1 MNPIWRQVF
10 LRFLSF
16 LLLAVALPL
25 YGADEI
31 HLRDNLGLARKG
43 DYLVTAQGKM
53 ATMLHIFDRSP
64 NTLAIEEISI
74 PMAQLPCSFEGWKQW
89 MKIGAPG
96 NTSWMVYVIELK
108 SGNMQ
113 QCYSITKRSWVNISQ
128 ANNFLTT
135 LLNLP
140 FTLIPDWQ
148 KKKAGPPPLLGVP
161 DRRPAWQPRMIVEG
175 KEVAGV
181 LFNAWRAHWP
191 KDGSILSNKTIE
203 VYLPQDNA
211 KYPSYFP
218 YWLQISGVVGKAQ
231 IHIIDSGH
239 EMASPAL
246 LPAISADEFSREKPI
261 SVIFFRRPASTIP
274 AGLSVSVVKKIST
287 DLDFSKRISSAETA
301 ALLPKVS
308 A

>member
-10 LRFLSF
+10 LRFVLVAMF
-16 LLLAVALPL
+16 IVALPL
-25 YGADEI
+25 CASDQLY
-31 HLRDNLGLARKG
+31 LRGNLDLARKG
-43 DYLVTAQGKM
+43 DYLVTGQGKM

-64 NTLAIEEISI
+64 TTLAIEEISI
-74 PMAQLPCSFEGWKQW
+74 PMSKLPRSFQGWKQW
-89 MKIGAPG
+89 MELGAPG
-96 NTSWMVYVIELK
+96 NTSWMVYMIELK

-113 QCYSITKRSWVNISQ
+113 QCYSMTKRSWMNVSQ

-148 KKKAGPPPLLGVP
+148 KKKAGPPPLLGVQ
-161 DRRPAWQPRMIVEG
+161 DRRPAWQPRMMIEG
-175 KEVAGV
+175 KEVSGV

-203 VYLPQDNA
+203 VYIPQDTA

-239 EMASPAL
+239 DLKSP
-246 LPAISADEFSREKPI
+246 
-261 SVIFFRRPASTIP
+261 
-274 AGLSVSVVKKIST
+274 
-287 DLDFSKRISSAETA
+287 

-308 A
+308 S

>member
-1 MNPIWRQVF
+1 MNPIRGQVF
-10 LRFLSF
+10 LRFLFF
-16 LLLAVALPL
+16 LLFAAASPLLAI
-25 YGADEI
+25 DEI
-31 HLRDNLGLARKG
+31 HLRDNLSLARSG
-43 DYLVTAQGKM
+43 DYLVTGQGKM

-64 NTLAIEEISI
+64 TTLAIEEISI
-74 PMAQLPCSFEGWKQW
+74 PTAQLPRSFQGWKHW
-89 MKIGAPG
+89 MGLGAPG
-96 NTSWMVYVIELK
+96 NTSWMVYVIELN
-108 SGNMQ
+108 SGNML
-113 QCYSITKRSWVNISQ
+113 QCYSITKRAWVNVSQ

-140 FTLIPDWQ
+140 FALIPEWQ
-148 KKKAGPPPLLGVP
+148 KKKAGPPPLPGVP

-175 KEVAGV
+175 REVPGV
-181 LFNAWRAHWP
+181 LFHAWRAHWP

-239 EMASPAL
+239 DL
-246 LPAISADEFSREKPI
+246 K
-261 SVIFFRRPASTIP
+261 ST
-274 AGLSVSVVKKIST
+274 AH
-287 DLDFSKRISSAETA
+287 
-301 ALLPKVS
+301 LPKAS